1 MVIDF
6 WNVLNVSL
14 FPKRNKVKDVV
25 LEIAHIELVLICPR
39 CIVDSWSTP
48 LSALHREVSSPDC
61 PLEMFARGKPTNEK
75 IIKGLFIFILAVYLF
90 KLNEIIIK
98 GSFRV
103 FF

>member
-14 FPKRNKVKDVV
+14 FQKRNKVKDVV
-25 LEIAHIELVLICPR
+25 LEIAHKELVLICPR

-75 IIKGLFIFILAVYLF
+75 IINCVITISITRSIFI
-90 KLNEIIIK
+90 
-98 GSFRV
+98 
-103 FF
+103 

>member
-1 MVIDF
+1 MDF

-25 LEIAHIELVLICPR
+25 LEIAHKELVLICPR
-39 CIVDSWSTP
+39 CFVDSWSTP

-75 IIKGLFIFILAVYLF
+75 IINCVITISITRSILITKRNY
-90 KLNEIIIK
+90 NERK
-98 GSFRV
+98 F
-103 FF
+103 

>member
-14 FPKRNKVKDVV
+14 FQKRNKVKDVV
-25 LEIAHIELVLICPR
+25 LEIAHKELVLICPR
-39 CIVDSWSTP
+39 CILDSWSTP

-75 IIKGLFIFILAVYLF
+75 IINCVITISITRSILITKRNY
-90 KLNEIIIK
+90 NERK
-98 GSFRV
+98 F
-103 FF
+103 

>member
-14 FPKRNKVKDVV
+14 FQKRNKVKDVV
-25 LEIAHIELVLICPR
+25 LEIAHKELVLICPR

-75 IIKGLFIFILAVYLF
+75 IINCVITISITRSILITKRNY
-90 KLNEIIIK
+90 NERK
-98 GSFRV
+98 F
-103 FF
+103 

>member
-6 WNVLNVSL
+6 WNVLNASL

-25 LEIAHIELVLICPR
+25 LEIAHKELVLICPR

-61 PLEMFARGKPTNEK
+61 PLEMFARGKLTNEK
-75 IIKGLFIFILAVYLF
+75 IINCVITISITRSILITKRNY
-90 KLNEIIIK
+90 NERK
-98 GSFRV
+98 F
-103 FF
+103 

>member
-1 MVIDF
+1 MDF
-6 WNVLNVSL
+6 WNILNVSL

-25 LEIAHIELVLICPR
+25 LEIAHKELVLICPR

-75 IIKGLFIFILAVYLF
+75 IINCVITISITRSILITKRNY
-90 KLNEIIIK
+90 NERK
-98 GSFRV
+98 V
-103 FF
+103 

>member
-25 LEIAHIELVLICPR
+25 LEIAHKELVLICPR

-75 IIKGLFIFILAVYLF
+75 IINCVITISITRSILITKRNY
-90 KLNEIIIK
+90 NERK
-98 GSFRV
+98 F
-103 FF
+103 

>member
-6 WNVLNVSL
+6 WNVLNASL

-25 LEIAHIELVLICPR
+25 LEIAHKELVLLCPR

-75 IIKGLFIFILAVYLF
+75 IINCVITISITRSIHITKRNY
-90 KLNEIIIK
+90 NERK
-98 GSFRV
+98 F
-103 FF
+103 

>member
-14 FPKRNKVKDVV
+14 FQKRNKVKDVV
-25 LEIAHIELVLICPR
+25 LEIAHKELVLICPR

-48 LSALHREVSSPDC
+48 LSALHREVSSPDF

-75 IIKGLFIFILAVYLF
+75 IINCVITISITRSILITKRNY
-90 KLNEIIIK
+90 NERK
-98 GSFRV
+98 F
-103 FF
+103 

>member
-6 WNVLNVSL
+6 WNVLNASL

-25 LEIAHIELVLICPR
+25 LEIAHKELVLICPR

-75 IIKGLFIFILAVYLF
+75 IINCVITISITRSILITKRNY
-90 KLNEIIIK
+90 NERK
-98 GSFRV
+98 F
-103 FF
+103 